1 MLLSTSTNICAFR
14 PGRERNPFSFCIQVC
29 AEAGYQVL
37 DINFCESMNPNS
49 RMRGDDWETY
59 VKDIAAMG
67 EQWGVRF
74 TQSHLPYYDVFAET
88 DPDKIKMMEELIRR
102 SIIASAMLG
111 VRWAVTHP
119 CTVYSAGP
127 DMSVSLNRNL
137 EYYAAH
143 VATAREWGVGIALEN
158 DFEYRSAPYQHIFC
172 ASPYELVQLVDA
184 FQDPEHVG
192 VCYDFGHG
200 NLVGGFQRQ
209 DLNVIGHRL
218 RAVHVQDN
226 HGLTDE
232 HLLPFHGT
240 TDWAEAMAGLVDI
253 DYQGDLTYEVQQF
266 GRFYPNEQKHLA
278 VAYSLQIGQVLLDLY
293 EQAKRKRNR

>member
-1 MLLSTSTNICAFR
+1 M
-14 PGRERNPFSFCIQVC
+14 
-29 AEAGYQVL
+29 
-37 DINFCESMNPNS
+37 
-49 RMRGDDWETY
+49 
-59 VKDIAAMG
+59 
-67 EQWGVRF
+67 
-74 TQSHLPYYDVFAET
+74 
-88 DPDKIKMMEELIRR
+88 
-102 SIIASAMLG
+102 
-111 VRWAVTHP
+111 
-119 CTVYSAGP
+119 
-127 DMSVSLNRNL
+127 
-137 EYYAAH
+137 
-143 VATAREWGVGIALEN
+143 
-158 DFEYRSAPYQHIFC
+158 
-172 ASPYELVQLVDA
+172 
-184 FQDPEHVG
+184 G